1 MTPYIYNI
9 FPVNLI
15 TGEEQIKEKCEPLQT
30 FFAEEGHTSIK
41 GTNLLNKCP
50 IYDHLCFFSFD
61 E

>member
-30 FFAEEGHTSIK
+30 FFAEEGHT
-41 GTNLLNKCP
+41 
-50 IYDHLCFFSFD
+50 
-61 E
+61 